1 MSVTRRVVLAAAVGC
16 GLTMMGAG
24 GADDKRPAP
33 DVEAIKSV
41 VAHFA
46 KNDIKLEK
54 EKEGSY
60 WVVTDPKEDG
70 YVVVVAWRT
79 WPAKAPEEEMQAELK
94 TINLAYVLNAPARVA
109 MSKPGLRSTDN
120 AKRPPRLD
128 QVPVV
133 AKLEKLFKEYPP
145 PEQKK

>member
-1 MSVTRRVVLAAAVGC
+1 MILGARRRVPICEANAMSVTRRVVLAAAVGC

-54 EKEGSY
+54 E
-60 WVVTDPKEDG
+60 
-70 YVVVVAWRT
+70 
-79 WPAKAPEEEMQAELK
+79 
-94 TINLAYVLNAPARVA
+94 
-109 MSKPGLRSTDN
+109 
-120 AKRPPRLD
+120 
-128 QVPVV
+128 
-133 AKLEKLFKEYPP
+133 
-145 PEQKK
+145 